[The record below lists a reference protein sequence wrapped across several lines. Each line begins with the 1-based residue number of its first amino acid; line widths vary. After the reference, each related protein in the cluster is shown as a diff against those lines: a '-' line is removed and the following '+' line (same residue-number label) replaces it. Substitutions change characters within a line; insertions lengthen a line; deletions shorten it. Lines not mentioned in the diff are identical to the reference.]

1 MTIEESKELN
11 KALEHYALRKI
22 DKDPQSAYAEGRNY
36 GIMLM
41 FEIAKEI
48 IEKRAK
54 E

>member
-1 MTIEESKELN
+1 MTIEESIELN
-11 KALEHYALRKI
+11 KALEHYALCKL
-22 DKDPQSAYAEGRNY
+22 DKDPQSAFSEGCNY